1 MAPIYFWNTHRISI
15 SVYDVGVIIFAMIAT
30 LVFLTIAGI
39 IVGLNRIL
47 YNAIE
52 NYDRYGM
59 SPREDWI
66 QFERMKM
73 SGRN

>member
-1 MAPIYFWNTHRISI
+1 
-15 SVYDVGVIIFAMIAT
+15 MIAT
-30 LVFLTIAGI
+30 LVFLTIAAI

-59 SPREDWI
+59 SPREDWTH
-66 QFERMKM
+66 FERMKN
-73 SGRN
+73 SGWN